1 MKDGETPEPSAH
13 IARIA
18 CEREERCGSAL
29 HQQPVHG
36 LLMGSR
42 ERPELIRQ
50 SEGEQVVGA
59 GQQAPALRRQP
70 AVGLVAVTLRAVTI
84 PAGVKRV
91 HLRAAVI
98 ALMHVAS
105 QGGRPTGFEVAQSPV
120 VTGQD
125 AIGEAR
131 QIRRPVETDDFRHL
145 EHDALWDRLEV
156 LHQLVQRVG
165 QRRSNFAR
173 EMRVDLRRPRTAMAE
188 RVLDDPEIHA
198 GFQ

>member
-1 MKDGETPEPSAH
+1 M
-13 IARIA
+13 
-18 CEREERCGSAL
+18 
-29 HQQPVHG
+29 
-36 LLMGSR
+36 
-42 ERPELIRQ
+42 
-50 SEGEQVVGA
+50 
-59 GQQAPALRRQP
+59 LRGQP
-70 AVGLVAVTLRAVTI
+70 AVGLVAVTLRTVAVA
-84 PAGVKRV
+84 AGVKRI
-91 HLRAAVI
+91 HLPAAVI

-105 QGGRPTGFEVAQSPV
+105 QGRRPTGFEVAQGPTM
-120 VTGQD
+120 TGQD

-145 EHDALWDRLEV
+145 EHDALWDRSEV

-188 RVLDDPEIHA
+188 RVLDDPQIDA